1 MKKNKGF
8 TLVELISILTI
19 LGIIALI
26 TIPIMTKTIN
36 NAKIKALREQ
46 KTAIIEAAK
55 KYALDIAE
63 DLPKYD
69 GDIYAIKVS
78 DLRNSPYLDEENIID
93 PTTNKAMNGC
103 VNIIY
108 NGQKGKYSYT
118 YVDAC
123 KTYASSPELD
133 ENMIP
138 IVYRNNRWETVGN
151 TRWYNYD
158 NKEWANAAI
167 VKDVSKYKN
176 LDAGVEVLD
185 DDIVAMFVWI
195 PRYSYTIQKN
205 NKNGETTYGYNSTNI
220 ATPGS
225 IDIKFIDKNTTDDG
239 VGYYYGTSASNFHTS
254 DAFWND
260 YDNDGVKEDNEQ
272 LNGIWVGKFETGTA
286 SNSLCAS
293 NEGYPNCNKVIDGSE
308 LLIKSNTKSLRY
320 QEIGYQFKTAF
331 NLGRHYNLEAET
343 RMMKSP
349 DWGAITYL
357 AQSVYGR
364 CSTKETC
371 TAITKNANQNFMTAN
386 GDYKANLD
394 QSTTGNIT
402 GVYDVNGGSWE
413 VSMSFYQS
421 IPQEKQVPADIK
433 PKYYN
438 IYTSTDSSKAC
449 NGDVCY
455 GYSLSETERWYNGLA
470 KMTNSSLLFTIHG
483 GDKQYEGGSGF
494 AYYEHIGMGGNTS
507 FRIVVQTK

>member
-1 MKKNKGF
+1 MKRNKGF

-36 NAKIKALREQ
+36 KSKEKALREQ
-46 KTAIIEAAK
+46 KAAIVESAK

-63 DLPKYD
+63 DLPKYE
-69 GDIYAIKVS
+69 GDIYTVS
-78 DLRNSPYLDEENIID
+78 ISTLRNSPYLEEDNIIN
-93 PTTNKAMNGC
+93 PVTNKAMNGC
-103 VNIIY
+103 VNITY
-108 NGQKGKYSYT
+108 SGSKGKYSYE
-118 YVDAC
+118 YVDTC

-133 ENMIP
+133 EKMIP
-138 IVYRNNRWETVGN
+138 VVYRNDRWETVGN

-167 VKDVSKYKN
+167 VKDYTKYKD
-176 LDAGVEVLD
+176 LDSGVEVLD

-205 NKNGETTYGYNSTNI
+205 NKSGETTYGYNSTNI
-220 ATPGS
+220 ASPGS

-239 VGYYYGTSASNFHTS
+239 VGYYYGTSASNYHTS

-272 LNGIWVGKFETGTA
+272 LNGIWVGKFETGID
-286 SNSLCAS
+286 SNTLCGS
-293 NEGYPNCNKVIDGSE
+293 NEGYENCDLEIDGNK
-308 LLIKSNTKSLRY
+308 IFVRSNMKSLRY
-320 QEIGYQFKTAF
+320 QYVGNQFKTAL
-331 NLGRHYNLEAET
+331 NLGRTYDLEAET

-364 CSTKETC
+364 CSTKESC
-371 TAITKNANQNFMTAN
+371 TAIAKNENANFITAN
-386 GDYKANLD
+386 GDYKTNLD

-402 GVYDVNGGSWE
+402 GVFDVNGGSWE
-413 VSMSFYQS
+413 VAMSFYNALPS
-421 IPQEKQVPADIK
+421 DIDVK

-438 IYTSTDSSKAC
+438 IYSSSNSQTAC
-449 NGDVCY
+449 NNDICY
-455 GYSLSETERWYNGLA
+455 SHALAETEKWYNGIYE
-470 KMTNSSLLFTIHG
+470 MPNSEKPFIIQG
-483 GDKQYEGGSGF
+483 GDNYYEGGSGF
-494 AYYEHIGMGGNTS
+494 AYYEYDGRGNNCT
-507 FRIVVQTK
+507 FRIVIQTK

>member
-69 GDIYAIKVS
+69 GDIYAVKVS

-93 PTTNKAMNGC
+93 PTTNKSMNGC

-108 NGQKGKYSYT
+108 DGQKGKYSYS
-118 YVDAC
+118 YVDTC

-138 IVYRNNRWETVGN
+138 IVYRNNRWETIGK
-151 TRWYNYD
+151 TKWYDYD

-225 IDIKFIDKNTTDDG
+225 IDIKFIDRNVTDDG
-239 VGYYYGTSASNFHTS
+239 VGYYYGTSASNYHTS

-272 LNGIWVGKFETGTA
+272 LNGIWVGKFETGIA
-286 SNSLCAS
+286 SNTLCS
-293 NEGYPNCNKVIDGSE
+293 INDGEENCNKVIDGSE
-308 LLIKSNTKSLRY
+308 IYIKNNLKSLRY
-320 QEIGYQFKTAF
+320 QSIANQFYTAL
-331 NLGRHYNLEAET
+331 NLGKYYNLEAET
-343 RMMKSP
+343 KMMKSSE
-349 DWGAITYL
+349 WGAITYL
-357 AQSVYGR
+357 AQSIYGR

-371 TAITKNANQNFMTAN
+371 TEIGKNENTGFVTAN
-386 GDYKANLD
+386 GDYKNNLN

-413 VSMSFYQS
+413 ASMSFHNS
-421 IPQEKQVPADIK
+421 LSLEESSLSNIK
-433 PKYYN
+433 SKYYE
-438 IYTSTDSSKAC
+438 IYSSTDPSIAC
-449 NGDVCY
+449 NNDVCY
-455 GYSLSETERWYNGLA
+455 SHALSETKKWYNGLN
-470 KMTNSSLLFTIHG
+470 KMPDDEKKHIIHG
-483 GDKQYEGGSGF
+483 GDKQYKGGSGF
-494 AYYEHIGMGGNTS
+494 AYYDHHGIGSNTT
-507 FRIVVQTK
+507 FRIIIQLK